1 MFYYKVQTI
10 VVSGYKSRSWLQ
22 TNSRLWLNQYG
33 ILGFLIGPKK
43 NRIRIRNMEDNKQ
56 YRYILLDH

>member
-22 TNSRLWLNQYG
+22 TNSRLWLNQNG

-43 NRIRIRNMEDNKQ
+43 NRIRIRNIEDNKQ